1 MADSAVVY
9 SIAAAPDRSVAADAL
24 GPFQY
29 PHWAGDH
36 GADAAVDESAYPS
49 CHDPAFGP
57 LPPMYP
63 RQYWA
68 CDHWACDHWADAAVC
83 QSAHAAE
90 DQAQPLDAC
99 HWAHL
104 AEALRW
110 DPAEALRWDGIKKV
124 YRSQKK
130 GYADVRPQDLNTNCY
145 GMNGLMH
152 PLMMALAGRM
162 TTTTRRGNEDG
173 ATRRYSRRRMQ
184 ERH

>member
-1 MADSAVVY
+1 MRLHATLPGSPPVADSAVVY

-24 GPFQY
+24 GPLPPMSPRQY

-63 RQYWA
+63 RQYQRS
-68 CDHWACDHWADAAVC
+68 HWACDHWADAAVC

-90 DQAQPLDAC
+90 DHPLDAC
-99 HWAHL
+99 HSAHL

-110 DPAEALRWDGIKKV
+110 DPAEALRWDGMIAKE
-124 YRSQKK
+124 S
-130 GYADVRPQDLNTNCY
+130 L
-145 GMNGLMH
+145 
-152 PLMMALAGRM
+152 
-162 TTTTRRGNEDG
+162 
-173 ATRRYSRRRMQ
+173 
-184 ERH
+184 